1 MLSCQEGRVL
11 IVSRRPRSSGKL
23 SSAANANVGSGLAR
37 GAGSATLTLTRRLG
51 PNCTLGKRRSL
62 QWGTDRL
69 ALLEPGMVGVSRQAP
84 FFAQSSRELSF
95 KARSVVLQGF
105 AAEHKSITLLHV
117 R

>member
-1 MLSCQEGRVL
+1 MQT
-11 IVSRRPRSSGKL
+11 
-23 SSAANANVGSGLAR
+23 VGSGLAR

-95 KARSVVLQGF
+95 KDRSVVLQGF